1 MDDFRKP
8 SAALPL
14 SHGTL
19 NACFGCGNANEG
31 GLHLHFFID
40 AEGRVLCRTRLSVR
54 FQGPPGHVHG
64 GIIATMLDEAMS
76 KANRHRG
83 IVAITRHMSVDYL
96 KPVPLEA
103 DLVLEGWSERDAASD
118 SGRKHR
124 CAAEVRDASG
134 TVLATAAGI
143 FIQVTPELI
152 DRYRQ
157 QQAK

>member
-1 MDDFRKP
+1 
-8 SAALPL
+8 
-14 SHGTL
+14 
-19 NACFGCGNANEG
+19 
-31 GLHLHFFID
+31 
-40 AEGRVLCRTRLSVR
+40 
-54 FQGPPGHVHG
+54 VHG

-83 IVAITRHMSVDYL
+83 IVAITRHMSVDYR

-134 TVLATAAGI
+134 TVLATATGI
-143 FIQVTPELI
+143 FIEVTPELI
-152 DRYRQ
+152 ERYRQ

>member
-1 MDDFRKP
+1 MDDAAKP
-8 SAALPL
+8 VAELPL

-19 NACFGCGNANEG
+19 NGCFGCGDANEA

-40 AEGRVLCRTRLSVR
+40 AEGRLLCRTRLAAR

-76 KANRHRG
+76 KATRRRG

-103 DLVLEGWSERDAASD
+103 DLVLEGWSERDGASD

-124 CAAEVRDASG
+124 CSAEVRDASG
-134 TVLATAAGI
+134 TVLATATGI

-152 DRYRQ
+152 ERYRQ
-157 QQAK
+157 QQAR